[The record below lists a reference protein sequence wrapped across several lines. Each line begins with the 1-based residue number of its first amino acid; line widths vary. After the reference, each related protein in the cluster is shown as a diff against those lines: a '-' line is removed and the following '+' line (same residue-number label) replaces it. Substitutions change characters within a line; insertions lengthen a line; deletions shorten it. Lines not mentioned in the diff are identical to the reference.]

1 MAVDSKSILTGAAIL
16 GTILVGIVMAVF
28 VTTNAAGGI
37 AALVPLITVILTLLA
52 LINPRAG
59 IFGLAALVIWVDE
72 FKRLAVYFGG
82 AYSMTVMQTLAMPF
96 IVLAALNAGFLLNI
110 MFGKVK
116 IDRLGIMIY
125 LVGGII
131 GVVILKTMAG
141 GLADRGQRAANIAGY
156 LTLIPIACTY
166 LKTFDEWRKFF
177 AFQVIVAL
185 PAAAWAI
192 KQYYFGFDQIEWEY
206 ARSGLSKVHYSQM
219 FGFANPRVFGFFG
232 SASALGCAAIYCAFA
247 WWHGFRFRERWLFWL
262 LSASILSWVLV
273 LSTQRT
279 ALLYPLIV
287 LVCALFFRT
296 KLRTLAFYSTGFLI
310 FVLGIFNA
318 KFLIDQGLDN
328 INRFLARLSGG
339 DWAEQVLRVGTFSD
353 RLRGWER
360 LGRAESWSLF
370 GTGKQTFS
378 SVTLGFDVNSSDYS
392 HDIINKIL
400 INYGIIGL
408 LCVAI
413 PGAIVLIALH
423 STVFVQNQKQ
433 DRNDTAF
440 AMALSLPMIF
450 LSFVGGDNFNAN
462 PINIQIW
469 TAFVGVLIVR
479 QFHLRNKAAE
489 RLEKREKA
497 ALSSPMG
504 TPASQ
509 AR

>member
-1 MAVDSKSILTGAAIL
+1 
-16 GTILVGIVMAVF
+16 MAVF

-131 GVVILKTMAG
+131 GLVIFKTMGG
-141 GLADRGQRAANIAGY
+141 GLAERGQRAANIVGY

-219 FGFANPRVFGFFG
+219 FSFTNPRVFGFFG

-247 WWHGFRFRERWLFWL
+247 WWHGFRFRRRWLFWL
-262 LSASILSWVLV
+262 LSAFILSWVLV
-273 LSTQRT
+273 LSTQRA

-287 LVCALFFRT
+287 LVAAFAFRT
-296 KLRTLAFYSTGFLI
+296 RARVIGLYFTGFILLL
-310 FVLGIFNA
+310 LGIFNA
-318 KFLIDQGLDN
+318 KYLLNEGIDN
-328 INRFLARLSGG
+328 TNRFLATLGG
-339 DWAEQVLRVGTFSD
+339 GSWGEQVLKVSTFSD

-378 SVTLGFDVNSSDYS
+378 SVTVGFDVNSSDYN
-392 HDIINKIL
+392 HDVINKVL
-400 INYGIIGL
+400 INHGVIGV
-408 LCVAI
+408 LCIVI
-413 PGAIVLIALH
+413 PGVILLSALH
-423 STVFVQNQKQ
+423 STVFVQRDKQ

-440 AMALSLPMIF
+440 AIALSLPMIF
-450 LSFVGGDNFNAN
+450 MSFLGGDNFNAN
-462 PINIQIW
+462 PINLQIW
-469 TAFVGVLIVR
+469 TAFVGVLVVR
-479 QFHLRNKAAE
+479 QTYLRRKAEERQERRENMIPPGHLN
-489 RLEKREKA
+489 
-497 ALSSPMG
+497 

-509 AR
+509 LR

>member
-1 MAVDSKSILTGAAIL
+1 MALDSRGLVTGAAIFA
-16 GTILVGIVMAVF
+16 TILLGVIMAIF

-131 GVVILKTMAG
+131 GLVILKTMAG
-141 GLADRGQRAANIAGY
+141 GLAERGQRAANIAGY
-156 LTLIPIACTY
+156 LTLIPIACAY

-247 WWHGFRFRERWLFWL
+247 WWHGFRSREKRLFWF
-262 LSASILSWVLV
+262 LSAILLSWVLV
-273 LSTQRT
+273 VSTQRA
-279 ALLYPLIV
+279 ALLYPVIV
-287 LVCALFFRT
+287 LVAAFFFRT
-296 KLRTLAFYSTGFLI
+296 RARVVGLYSAGFIL
-310 FVLGIFNA
+310 VLLGIFNA
-318 KFLIDQGLDN
+318 TYLLNQGIEN
-328 INRFLARLSGG
+328 TNRFLASLGG
-339 DWAEQVLRVGTFSD
+339 GAWGEQVLKVSTFSD

-360 LGRAESWSLF
+360 LARADSWSLF

-378 SVTLGFDVNSSDYS
+378 SVTIGFDINSSDYS
-392 HDIINKIL
+392 HDIINKVL
-400 INYGIIGL
+400 INYGVIGL
-408 LCVAI
+408 LCIFI
-413 PGAIVLIALH
+413 PGVIVLSALH
-423 STVFVQNQKQ
+423 STVFVQRDKQ
-433 DRNDTAF
+433 ERNDTAF
-440 AMALSLPMIF
+440 AIALSLPMIF
-450 LSFVGGDNFNAN
+450 MSFLGGDNFNAN
-462 PINIQIW
+462 PINLQIW

-479 QFHLRNKAAE
+479 QSYQRRKAEE
-489 RLEKREKA
+489 RKEKRETIVP
-497 ALSSPMG
+497 SGPMNV
-504 TPASQ
+504 PASQ
-509 AR
+509 LR